1 MVVAQLVEWSLLTP
15 EIHGLNPVNGKIYIV
30 HWLLSSVP
38 IEMTKKLYRKRGREW
53 PILKKE
59 GWTGLEPPISGVTLP
74 TEPLWPGQRPRTK
87 VVLNPRGLTPPWT
100 SPLLKLV

>member
-1 MVVAQLVEWSLLTP
+1 MA
-15 EIHGLNPVNGKIYIV
+15 HF
-30 HWLLSSVP
+30 
-38 IEMTKKLYRKRGREW
+38 KKGRMD
-53 PILKKE
+53 
-59 GWTGLEPPISGVTLP
+59 GMEPPISGVTLP

>member
-59 GWTGLEPPISGVTLP
+59 EWTGWNLQSLELLYQLSHF
-74 TEPLWPGQRPRTK
+74 GQGK
-87 VVLNPRGLTPPWT
+87 GQE
-100 SPLLKLV
+100 LK